1 VTTTTTIAAR
11 TVSVLIIE
19 DDIDTADSL
28 ARFLRFGCGYFVA
41 TARDGLNG
49 VRIAVENQPDVVV
62 CDIGLP
68 KKNGL
73 LVAEELAEFLP
84 RPLLIAVTGFGDQVS
99 QGLAEAV
106 GFDHFLLKP
115 ADPFR
120 IKALIDGEAESL
132 RDRSSALPAWPSG
145 RPGPRS
151 SRPAGPSPSIHDR
164 DDGAGVP
171 PGRPGPSGHLGPEPI
186 LPGHESVAG
195 PEPRL
200 PDERWSHRPAGV

>member
-1 VTTTTTIAAR
+1 MTTTPTIAAR

-19 DDIDTADSL
+19 DDVDTADSL
-28 ARFLRFGCGYFVA
+28 ARFLRLGCGYIVA
-41 TARDGLNG
+41 TAPDGLNG

-120 IKALIDGEAESL
+120 IEVLIEDHVQNRREQECELATSVRPESSP
-132 RDRSSALPAWPSG
+132 DSASSASPVAFTRSSK
-145 RPGPRS
+145 
-151 SRPAGPSPSIHDR
+151 
-164 DDGAGVP
+164 
-171 PGRPGPSGHLGPEPI
+171 
-186 LPGHESVAG
+186 
-195 PEPRL
+195 
-200 PDERWSHRPAGV
+200 